1 MTSWLLWLITL
12 ELLGLA
18 GLPLA
23 AVLFRAL
30 PDRGYGLCKPLG
42 ILLIGFLNFWLGN
55 VGGFANQSVLLWL
68 LAIAVF
74 VLGAFLILPD
84 LPELLA
90 RRRDLLTTIA
100 VEEAVFLIAFGVWTS
115 VRMVNPDIFSTEKPM
130 DYMLL
135 QVSGM
140 THGFPPP
147 DAWLSG
153 HTVNYYYLGYAI
165 FGMLGRMSGVDP
177 RFGFDL
183 SNITVF
189 ALGCLGGYSLTLALA
204 RSRIWGLAGAFAL
217 MLAGNLDGLS
227 QFVAQLANGGPDGS
241 GLNLWCSTRII
252 DGGCANYH
260 TITEFP
266 IFSMLWNDLHPHVMA
281 LPFAVLAVGVA
292 VHAMLDPQPL
302 AGSRAHW
309 YARLVLAA
317 IALGALFPIN
327 SWDYPT
333 YLILAIAALYVGAH
347 RGGGISARAA
357 AEIGAIVP
365 GSLLL
370 YLPYYLTVHNRTGI
384 GLQHADTAI
393 NDLMDVVGGLLIPL
407 TLFAIWRLIDT
418 LARSAAD
425 PDAEQRF
432 PFGWI
437 RDLAPGAGWWVVGI
451 VVLALIAFPAR
462 TDLLYF
468 LLIVIAGST
477 LVTRLADEDGSVL
490 LILGL
495 LIAAAVILFLGD
507 NVYLRDNFDNSPNY
521 RMNTVFKLYYQ
532 AWILLA
538 VGAPAAIAMMLRALG
553 GAWRSFRIAGIA
565 AAAFLAAALAIYPIE
580 GVGSQTPS
588 MATNAGL
595 DGLAYVRQVDLPD
608 YQTIVYIRDHL
619 PTGAV
624 IAEADGSALAG
635 NTAFGCSIEYW
646 TCPPP
651 MTFDRIS
658 ALTGRPTIIG
668 WPGSHEA
675 LWHGAYGGGRDAIAA
690 GQMLAQRES
699 DVRTL
704 YTTTDQAQAITILRR
719 YKVEYVYVGPLERTA
734 YTQYLAAP
742 AAALGKF
749 AQFLHPVFT
758 TQGAVLYQVP
768 PNLRG
773 G

>member
-1 MTSWLLWLITL
+1 MTNWLLWLITL

-23 AVLFRAL
+23 AVLFRAF
-30 PDRGYGLCKPLG
+30 PDRGYGLSKPLG
-42 ILLIGFLNFWLGN
+42 ILLIGFLNFWLGS
-55 VGGFANQSVLLWL
+55 VGGFANQPALLWL
-68 LAIAVF
+68 LAIAVIA
-74 VLGAFLILPD
+74 LGAFLILPD

-90 RRRDLLTTIA
+90 RRRGLLITVAI
-100 VEEAVFLIAFGVWTS
+100 EEAVFLIAFGAWIW

-140 THGFPPP
+140 TQSFPPP

-204 RSRIWGLAGAFAL
+204 WSRIWGLAGAFAL
-217 MLAGNLDGLS
+217 MLAGNIDGLS
-227 QFVAQLANGGPDGS
+227 QFVAQIANGGPDGS

-252 DGGCANYH
+252 DGGCNNYH

-281 LPFAVLAVGVA
+281 LPFAVLAVGLA
-292 VHAMLDPQPL
+292 VHAMLDPKPL
-302 AGSRAHW
+302 AGSRAQW

-317 IALGALFPIN
+317 ISLGALFPIN

-333 YLILAIAALYVGAH
+333 YLIVAIAALYVGAH
-347 RGGGISARAA
+347 RGGGISARVA
-357 AEIGAIVP
+357 AEIGAVVP
-365 GSLLL
+365 CSLLL
-370 YLPYYLTVHNRTGI
+370 YLPYYLTVHNSKGI
-384 GLQHADTAI
+384 GFQHADTAI
-393 NDLMDVVGGLLIPL
+393 NDLADVMGGLLIPL
-407 TLFAIWRLIDT
+407 ALFAVWRLIT
-418 LARSAAD
+418 SLAGAATV
-425 PDAEQRF
+425 PNAEQRF

-437 RDLAPGAGWWVVGI
+437 REAAPGAGWWAAGI
-451 VVLALIAFPAR
+451 IVFALFAFPAR
-462 TDLLYF
+462 TDLLLV
-468 LLIVIAGST
+468 LLVVIAGYT
-477 LVTRLADEDGSVL
+477 IVTRLDVEDSAVL

-495 LIAAAVILFLGD
+495 LIAGAVILFLGN

-538 VGAPAAIAMMLRALG
+538 VGAPTAIAMMLRALR
-553 GAWRSFRIAGIA
+553 GAWRSFWIAGIA

-588 MATNAGL
+588 MASNPGL

-619 PTGAV
+619 PTDAV

-635 NTAFGCSIEYW
+635 SAGFGCS
-646 TCPPP
+646 
-651 MTFDRIS
+651 
-658 ALTGRPTIIG
+658 
-668 WPGSHEA
+668 
-675 LWHGAYGGGRDAIAA
+675 
-690 GQMLAQRES
+690 
-699 DVRTL
+699 
-704 YTTTDQAQAITILRR
+704 
-719 YKVEYVYVGPLERTA
+719 
-734 YTQYLAAP
+734 
-742 AAALGKF
+742 
-749 AQFLHPVFT
+749 
-758 TQGAVLYQVP
+758 
-768 PNLRG
+768 
-773 G
+773 

>member
-1 MTSWLLWLITL
+1 MTNWLLWLITL

-23 AVLFRAL
+23 AVLFRAF
-30 PDRGYGLCKPLG
+30 PDRGYGLSKPLG
-42 ILLIGFLNFWLGN
+42 ILLVGFLNFWLGS
-55 VGGFANQSVLLWL
+55 VGGFANQPVLLWL
-68 LAIAVF
+68 LAIV
-74 VLGAFLILPD
+74 VLAGGAFLFLPD
-84 LPELLA
+84 LPELLVG
-90 RRRDLLTTIA
+90 RRNLLITVAI
-100 VEEAVFLIAFGVWTS
+100 EEAVFLVAFGVWTW
-115 VRMVNPDIFSTEKPM
+115 VRLVNPDIFSTEKPM
-130 DYMLL
+130 DFMLL

-140 THGFPPP
+140 THSFPPP

-153 HTVNYYYLGYAI
+153 HAVNYYYLGYAI

-189 ALGCLGGYSLTLALA
+189 ALGCVGGYSLTLALS
-204 RSRIWGLAGAFAL
+204 RSRLWGLAGAFAL
-217 MLAGNLDGLS
+217 ILAGNIDGLS
-227 QFVAQLANGGPDGS
+227 QFVAQIANGGPNGS

-252 DGGCANYH
+252 DGGCSNYH
-260 TITEFP
+260 TITEIP

-281 LPFAVLAVGVA
+281 LPFAVLAVGLA
-292 VHAMLDPQPL
+292 VHAMVERDTN
-302 AGSRAHW
+302 AVSRAHW
-309 YARLVLAA
+309 YARLALAA

-333 YLILAIAALYVGAH
+333 YLIVAIAAMYLGAH
-347 RGGGISARAA
+347 RGGGISARVA
-357 AEIGAIVP
+357 AEIGAVVP
-365 GSLLL
+365 ASLLL
-370 YLPYYLTVHNRTGI
+370 YLPYYLTVHNSKGI

-393 NDLMDVVGGLLIPL
+393 NDMLDVVGGLLIPL
-407 TLFAIWRLIDT
+407 AVFAIWRLIDT
-418 LARSAAD
+418 LARSATD
-425 PDAEQRF
+425 PEAEQRF
-432 PFGWI
+432 PYGWI
-437 RDLAPGAGWWVVGI
+437 RDAAPGAGWWAIGI
-451 VVLALIAFPAR
+451 VVFAVFVFPAR
-462 TDLLYF
+462 TDLLLL
-468 LLIVIAGST
+468 LLIVIAGFT
-477 LVTRLADEDGSVL
+477 MVTRLEEEDGAVL
-490 LILGL
+490 VILGL
-495 LIAAAVILFLGD
+495 LIAGSVILFLGD

-538 VGAPAAIAMMLRALG
+538 VGAPAAIAMMLRSLG
-553 GAWRSFRIAGIA
+553 GAWRPFRIAGFA
-565 AAAFLAAALAIYPIE
+565 AAAFLAAALAVYPIE
-580 GVGSQTPS
+580 GVASQTPS
-588 MATNAGL
+588 MASNPGL
-595 DGLAYVRQVDLPD
+595 DGLAYVKQVDLPD

-619 PTGAV
+619 PTDAV

-635 NTAFGCSIEYW
+635 NTVFGCSIEYW

-651 MTFDRIS
+651 MTFSRIS

-675 LWHGAYGGGRDAIAA
+675 LWHGAYGGGSDAIAA

-719 YKVEYVYVGPLERTA
+719 YKVSYVYVGPLERTA

-742 AAALGKF
+742 PAALGKF
-749 AQFLHPVFT
+749 ARFLHPVFT

-768 PNLRG
+768 NNVRG